1 MTDPVDDNIHY
12 RWNVFYFNKEDNRM
26 LVPKR
31 ARWFGYTFNFAQ
43 PGTYIIIAFLLFC
56 LFKLAPTA

>member
-1 MTDPVDDNIHY
+1 MTDPVDDNTHY
-12 RWNVFYFNKEDNRM
+12 RWNAFYFNKEDKRI

-43 PGTYIIIAFLLFC
+43 PTTYIIIAFLLFC
-56 LFKLAPTA
+56 LCVLASKA